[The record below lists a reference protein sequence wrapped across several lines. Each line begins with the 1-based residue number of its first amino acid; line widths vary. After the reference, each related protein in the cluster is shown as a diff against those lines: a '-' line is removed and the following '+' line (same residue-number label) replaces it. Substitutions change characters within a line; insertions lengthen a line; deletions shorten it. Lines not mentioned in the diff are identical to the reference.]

1 MSSAFAGAM
10 LKAYNEGLGVD
21 FALISEGVVKKVHSQ
36 VIMARSP
43 YLEAKV
49 NRWSEEKKEL
59 VIEDCDI
66 ATFNIIVDYM
76 YGVEIPNFV
85 VVNSAADEEEGSGS
99 KVKTRKVDLL
109 QDDQKLGK
117 LLEMSER
124 FLMSDL
130 GSEVE
135 ALLVGN
141 VDLDNF
147 ARFAR
152 LGERF
157 KCNKLVEA
165 CAKIMMKGPLADAVV
180 RGVANVMPK
189 LSAGLVDL
197 FGDEKLAWQRSGG
210 NVGIAGVLATMEVM
224 VQELIGAVMNMVMEV
239 MVEVLPQ
246 ERPKLYA
253 ALLVALGEEK
263 FAISDAWRKCHF
275 EMVEN
280 MAEVLVDQRQ
290 NCQVADVLGM
300 LISTQRKW
308 LGNLTKG
315 PFDAVDKGMAEVMP
329 KLSDALVAALSE
341 ET

>member
-1 MSSAFAGAM
+1 
-10 LKAYNEGLGVD
+10 
-21 FALISEGVVKKVHSQ
+21 
-36 VIMARSP
+36 
-43 YLEAKV
+43 
-49 NRWSEEKKEL
+49 
-59 VIEDCDI
+59 
-66 ATFNIIVDYM
+66 
-76 YGVEIPNFV
+76 
-85 VVNSAADEEEGSGS
+85 
-99 KVKTRKVDLL
+99 
-109 QDDQKLGK
+109 
-117 LLEMSER
+117 
-124 FLMSDL
+124 MSDL
-130 GSEVE
+130 GSEIE

-197 FGDEKLAWQRSGG
+197 FSEEKLAWQRSGG

-224 VQELIGAVMNMVMEV
+224 VQELIGAVMNMVMIQ
-239 MVEVLPQ
+239 VLPQ
-246 ERPKLYA
+246 DRPKLCA

-263 FAISDAWRKCHF
+263 FAISDAWRKCHC

-280 MAEVLVDQRQ
+280 MVEVLVDQRQ
-290 NCQVADVLGM
+290 NGQVADVLGM

-315 PFDAVDKGMAEVMP
+315 PFDAVVAEVMP
-329 KLSDALVAALSE
+329 KLSDALVVALSE
-341 ET
+341 EK